1 MLLGYFFGLG
11 PNIRA
16 LGTTGSLMT
25 ILGLLINRCTH
36 SKDQFE
42 ESKQDLLVQKF
53 ELPRHQRLAGAI

>member
-42 ESKQDLLVQKF
+42 ESKQD
-53 ELPRHQRLAGAI
+53 